1 MESYLVVSLCR
12 RRDIMTIKTYRFLG
26 DSRKIDKTLH
36 DVSTYSN
43 AVIVGDMSIHTP
55 TISLQLDS
63 FTDVINFNYIYI
75 PELRRYY
82 YVVDSTIREDGFV
95 QLQCKVDVLKSFK
108 ADILASTQYIDRQQ
122 NKCTY
127 QLPDGMYNIKS
138 NRNLTIKNFGNVII
152 EPNANFLLQT
162 SGKVV

>member
-1 MESYLVVSLCR
+1 
-12 RRDIMTIKTYRFLG
+12 MTIKTYRFLG
-26 DSRKIDKTLH
+26 DSRKVDKTITS
-36 DVSTYSN
+36 VSTYSN

-108 ADILASTQYIDRQQ
+108 NDILASTQYIDRQQ

>member
-1 MESYLVVSLCR
+1 MESYRAVSLCR
-12 RRDIMTIKTYRFLG
+12 RRDTMTIKTYRFLG
-26 DSRKIDKTLH
+26 DSRKVDKTLQ

-43 AVIVGDMSIHTP
+43 ATIVGDMSIQNP
-55 TISLQLDS
+55 TILLQLDS

-82 YVVDSTIREDGFV
+82 YVVDSTIREDGYV
-95 QLQCKVDVLKSFK
+95 QLQCRVDVLKSFK
-108 ADILASTQYIDRQQ
+108 NDILGSTQYIDRQQ

-162 SGKVV
+162 SGKVI

>member
-1 MESYLVVSLCR
+1 
-12 RRDIMTIKTYRFLG
+12 MTIKTYRFLG
-26 DSRKIDKTLH
+26 DSRKVDKTLTA
-36 DVSTYSN
+36 VSTYSN

-108 ADILASTQYIDRQQ
+108 NDILASTQYIDRQQ

>member
-1 MESYLVVSLCR
+1 
-12 RRDIMTIKTYRFLG
+12 MTIKTYRFLG
-26 DSRKIDKTLH
+26 DSRKVDKTLTP
-36 DVSTYSN
+36 VKTYSN

-75 PELRRYY
+75 QELRRYY
-82 YVVDSTIREDGFV
+82 YVEESTIREDGFV
-95 QLQCKVDVLKSFK
+95 QIRCRVDVLKSFK
-108 ADILASTQYIDRQQ
+108 NDILASTQYIDRQQ

>member
-1 MESYLVVSLCR
+1 
-12 RRDIMTIKTYRFLG
+12 MTIKTYRFLE
-26 DSRKIDKTLH
+26 DFRKVDKTLTP
-36 DVSTYSN
+36 VETYSN
-43 AVIVGDMSIHTP
+43 AEIVTNMNIQTP

-108 ADILASTQYIDRQQ
+108 TDILASTQYVERQE
-122 NKCTY
+122 NKCSY
-127 QLPDGMYNIKS
+127 QVPDNGYTIKS
-138 NRNLTIKNFGNVII
+138 NRNLTIKNFGNPII
-152 EPNANFLLQT
+152 VPNDDFILT
-162 SGKVV
+162 TFGKKGEII

>member
-1 MESYLVVSLCR
+1 
-12 RRDIMTIKTYRFLG
+12 MTIKTYRFLG
-26 DSRKIDKTLH
+26 DSRKVDKTITS
-36 DVSTYSN
+36 VSTYSN
-43 AVIVGDMSIHTP
+43 AAIVGDMSIHTP

-108 ADILASTQYIDRQQ
+108 NDILASTQYIDRQQ

-162 SGKVV
+162 SGKTI

>member
-1 MESYLVVSLCR
+1 
-12 RRDIMTIKTYRFLG
+12 MTIKTYRFLG
-26 DSRKIDKTLH
+26 DSRKVDKTITS
-36 DVSTYSN
+36 VSTYSN
-43 AVIVGDMSIHTP
+43 AAIVGDMSIHTP

-108 ADILASTQYIDRQQ
+108 NDILASTQYIDRQQ

-162 SGKVV
+162 SGKVI

>member
-1 MESYLVVSLCR
+1 
-12 RRDIMTIKTYRFLG
+12 MTIKTYRFLG
-26 DSRKIDKTLH
+26 DSRKVDKTLTS
-36 DVSTYSN
+36 VSTYSN
-43 AVIVGDMSIHTP
+43 AVIVGDMSIQNP

-95 QLQCKVDVLKSFK
+95 QLRCKVDVLKSFK
-108 ADILASTQYIDRQQ
+108 ADILASIQYIDRQQ

-162 SGKVV
+162 SGKIV

>member
-1 MESYLVVSLCR
+1 
-12 RRDIMTIKTYRFLG
+12 MTIKTYRFLG
-26 DSRKIDKTLH
+26 DSRKIDKKLTS
-36 DVSTYSN
+36 VSTYSN

-82 YVVDSTIREDGFV
+82 YVTDSTIREDGFV
-95 QLQCKVDVLKSFK
+95 QLQCKVDVLNSFK

-122 NKCTY
+122 NRCTY

-162 SGKVV
+162 SGKVI

>member
-1 MESYLVVSLCR
+1 
-12 RRDIMTIKTYRFLG
+12 MTIKTYRFLG
-26 DSRKIDKTLH
+26 DSRKVDKTLH
-36 DVSTYSN
+36 AVSTYSN
-43 AVIVGDMSIHTP
+43 AIIVGDMSIQNP

-75 PELRRYY
+75 HELRRYY

-108 ADILASTQYIDRQQ
+108 TDILASTQYVERQQ

-127 QLPDGMYNIKS
+127 QLPDNLYNIKS
-138 NRNLTIKNFGNVII
+138 NRNLTIKNFGNEII
-152 EPNANFLLQT
+152 VPNDDFILT
-162 SGKVV
+162 TFGKGETNNG

>member
-1 MESYLVVSLCR
+1 
-12 RRDIMTIKTYRFLG
+12 MTIKAYRFLG

-36 DVSTYSN
+36 DASTYSN
-43 AVIVGDMSIHTP
+43 AVIVGDMSIQNP

-82 YVVDSTIREDGFV
+82 YVEESTIREDGFV
-95 QLQCKVDVLKSFK
+95 QIRCRVDVLKSFK
-108 ADILASTQYIDRQQ
+108 NDILASTQYIDRQQ
-122 NKCTY
+122 HKCTY

-162 SGKVV
+162 SGKVI